1 MTITTIKQLLT
12 FKVRVLLKGNWQQ
25 RHCYRE
31 VRERG
36 GLWRG
41 LLEVG
46 RQAMFLRD
54 LTYVNSISRIRS
66 LFLKLVGG
74 NSSVVEHRLAKAR
87 VAGSN
92 PVSRSI
98 IP

>member
-1 MTITTIKQLLT
+1 MTITTVKQLLT

-41 LLEVG
+41 
-46 RQAMFLRD
+46 
-54 LTYVNSISRIRS
+54 
-66 LFLKLVGG
+66 
-74 NSSVVEHRLAKAR
+74 
-87 VAGSN
+87 
-92 PVSRSI
+92 
-98 IP
+98 

>member
-36 GLWRG
+36 GYGRWV
-41 LLEVG
+41 VG
-46 RQAMFLRD
+46 CWKAGNVPSRLDLRELD
-54 LTYVNSISRIRS
+54 Q
-66 LFLKLVGG
+66 
-74 NSSVVEHRLAKAR
+74 
-87 VAGSN
+87 
-92 PVSRSI
+92 
-98 IP
+98 